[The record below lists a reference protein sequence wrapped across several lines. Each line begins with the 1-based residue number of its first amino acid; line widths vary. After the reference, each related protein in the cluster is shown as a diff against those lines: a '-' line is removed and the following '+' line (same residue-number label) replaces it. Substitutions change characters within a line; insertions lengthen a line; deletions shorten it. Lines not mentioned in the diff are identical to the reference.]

1 MRHAISNAGSME
13 SAYYRR
19 ETAAHIVDL
28 AQERREFRAEQIL
41 DAFDWKDVRD
51 ALELAGEK
59 EPEDF
64 QALCESLAHLQHIP
78 IHKIEDRRIR
88 DLAIALD
95 KVSRFYAGHRAAGE
109 AA

>member
-1 MRHAISNAGSME
+1 MNHAISNAGSLE
-13 SAYYRR
+13 AAYYRR

-59 EPEDF
+59 EPAALE
-64 QALCESLAHLQHIP
+64 ALCEEMRVLATIR
-78 IHKIEDRRIR
+78 IDKIEDKRLRNI
-88 DLAIALD
+88 AIAF
-95 KVSRFYAGHRAAGE
+95 SAISNYYAGHRAAAE
-109 AA
+109 VS